1 MECHH
6 QPVQQQPEL
15 MMMMSEEAASS
26 FSSSSPSSLIA
37 TTINGH
43 QPEEKTQGPEDG
55 KKTQE
60 EPAKGE
66 PAEIKKPQDGSGDG
80 PKKVEE
86 EGLEKPAPSNA
97 GGGGGGGGDAPIK
110 NGPTQEGTS
119 ADSDLNEMMEW
130 QNGIASLP
138 GSSMKFQM
146 NEFGVLELIS
156 EADEATG
163 SKEAADITTVTP
175 STPLPSSPPNDTADG
190 QRAADDKKEKS
201 LGVKGQFHTKAKHAA
216 KQAECIC
223 EYCGIQ
229 GPSTQFCRSG
239 RFCSQSCVGAYASKQ
254 GALKKTTGKI
264 ETITTQPQLVKREKG
279 RPRKYK
285 NDDSPPPKVSPTSPS
300 ARLQGDLKMVIN
312 MNSPTGKIKGKPGKK
327 KGFIWSLYLDS
338 ESAAAAPA
346 KLFKNPFPTA
356 KSHGFKPGMKLEGID
371 PKHPSLFCVLSVAEA
386 KGFRLRLHFD
396 GYSECHDF
404 WENVD
409 SVNIMPVGW
418 CERTGHK
425 LALPKGHT
433 PETFSWSV
441 YVKET
446 RSQAAPKHLFQN
458 YENETLTPQGFRKGM
473 KLEAVDRKNPSLVC
487 VATVMDVMDNRFL
500 IHFDAW
506 DDCYDY
512 WCDATSPYIHPVG
525 WCETNSRPLTPPND
539 CPSPTKFSWTDYL
552 TKTKS
557 SAVPARAF
565 KPRPPVDF
573 IIGQKV
579 EAVDKRNPLLV
590 RVATIA
596 DIEDYKVKVHFD
608 GWDDSYDYWVD
619 DDSPDI
625 HPAGW
630 CLKTG
635 HPLTPPITPKDLA
648 TSPSQ
653 AGCPTPGCSGL
664 GHIKGAKYTGHHSAF
679 GCPYSLMNLNKESA
693 LLDRLGPGRQST
705 TEDKKSPSV
714 SPEILKKCPTKGC
727 DGSGHITGKYPN
739 HHKLSGCPLAEINQ
753 LDYVP
758 PEQTVV
764 KQVVAMPEK
773 RRGRPPSTSKG
784 FGKRKKK
791 HKKFTK
797 TKKRKTKN
805 TGDED
810 QAQNTLQT
818 QLHQSV
824 FMSAMSPHPAKDL
837 PLCWEQHAKLLPGVA
852 DLDYSTVA
860 KWNQEEVAEFVRKLP
875 GCNEHASKFA
885 EEQIDGEAFLLL
897 NQSDIVKIMSVKLGP
912 ALKIYNA
919 ILILKKTEDD

>member
-1 MECHH
+1 MKATPLSGIRVGDTNEPTSSARNLGVILDSQLTMREHVNNVCRNATNAIRSIGRIRHYLDQDTTEKLVH
-6 QPVQQQPEL
+6 AYVTSRLDNCNALLYGLPDSEIMKLQRIQNTAARLVTRTKKYDSISEI
-15 MMMMSEEAASS
+15 MSGLHWLSIRQRIAFKINLLTFKCLHGLAPPYLTDLITRYNPCRSLRSSSQNLIKPPSRRPRTAYGRRSFVEAAHTEWNILPQHIRTASS
-26 FSSSSPSSLIA
+26 VDNF
-37 TTINGH
+37 
-43 QPEEKTQGPEDG
+43 KTKLKTHLFTHALRLLLRALNKNYKELSKRQQGKLRD
-55 KKTQE
+55 
-60 EPAKGE
+60 
-66 PAEIKKPQDGSGDG
+66 
-80 PKKVEE
+80 
-86 EGLEKPAPSNA
+86 
-97 GGGGGGGGDAPIK
+97 
-110 NGPTQEGTS
+110 
-119 ADSDLNEMMEW
+119 
-130 QNGIASLP
+130 
-138 GSSMKFQM
+138 
-146 NEFGVLELIS
+146 
-156 EADEATG
+156 
-163 SKEAADITTVTP
+163 
-175 STPLPSSPPNDTADG
+175 
-190 QRAADDKKEKS
+190 
-201 LGVKGQFHTKAKHAA
+201 H
-216 KQAECIC
+216 
-223 EYCGIQ
+223 
-229 GPSTQFCRSG
+229 
-239 RFCSQSCVGAYASKQ
+239 
-254 GALKKTTGKI
+254 
-264 ETITTQPQLVKREKG
+264 TTQPQLVKREKG

-285 NDDSPPPKVSPTSPS
+285 NDDSPPPK
-300 ARLQGDLKMVIN
+300 GDLKMVIN

-764 KQVVAMPEK
+764 KQVVAIPEK

>member
-1 MECHH
+1 
-6 QPVQQQPEL
+6 
-15 MMMMSEEAASS
+15 MSASEATSEAS
-26 FSSSSPSSLIA
+26 
-37 TTINGH
+37 TNG
-43 QPEEKTQGPEDG
+43 
-55 KKTQE
+55 QE
-60 EPAKGE
+60 AQLSHDSKG
-66 PAEIKKPQDGSGDG
+66 
-80 PKKVEE
+80 KKVEVKGKGESEGVIKE
-86 EGLEKPAPSNA
+86 EDNDA
-97 GGGGGGGGDAPIK
+97 GGGDAATNHNDEEEHK
-110 NGPTQEGTS
+110 ETTNKVDAAGDTKEAKSSSSSQQGTS
-119 ADSDLNEMMEW
+119 TESDLNEMMDW

-138 GSSMKFQM
+138 GSSMKFQF
-146 NEFGVLELIS
+146 NEFGALELITGAEDS
-156 EADEATG
+156 ESAGGQDMMETNDAPETSATSPAGG
-163 SKEAADITTVTP
+163 S
-175 STPLPSSPPNDTADG
+175 SSG
-190 QRAADDKKEKS
+190 EKSKDDKGQKS
-201 LGVKGQFHTKAKHAA
+201 LATKGQFHTKAKHAA
-216 KQAECIC
+216 KQSECVC

-254 GALKKTTGKI
+254 GALKKTTVKP
-264 ETITTQPQLVKREKG
+264 ESTVQPPPVKRDKG

-285 NDDSPPPKVSPTSPS
+285 PAESRPSNKVSSTSPS

-312 MNSPTGKIKGKPGKK
+312 MNSPTSKVKGKPGKK
-327 KGFIWSLYLDS
+327 KGFIWSAYLES
-338 ESAAAAPA
+338 ENAIAAPG
-346 KLFKNPFPTA
+346 KLFKNPFPSA

-371 PKHPSLFCVLSVAEA
+371 PKHPSLFCVLSVAEV

-396 GYSECHDF
+396 SYSECHDF

-409 SVNIMPVGW
+409 SLNIMPVGW

-425 LALPKGHT
+425 LTLPKGYT
-433 PETFSWSV
+433 PDTFSWSN

-446 RSQAAPKHLFQN
+446 KSQAAPKHLFQN

-487 VATVMDVMDNRFL
+487 VATVTDVMDNRFL

-512 WCDATSPYIHPVG
+512 WCDAASPYIHPVG
-525 WCETNSRPLTPPND
+525 WCEENGKPLTPPND
-539 CPSPTKFSWTDYL
+539 YPSPSRFSWADYL
-552 TKTKS
+552 SKS
-557 SAVPARAF
+557 KATAVPARAF

-573 IIGQKV
+573 TIGQKL

-596 DIEDYKVKVHFD
+596 DIEDYKIKIHFD

-619 DDSPDI
+619 DDSSDI

-630 CLKTG
+630 CLKTV
-635 HPLTPPITPKDLA
+635 HPLTPPITPRDLA

-679 GCPYSLMNLNKESA
+679 GCPYSLMNLNKETA
-693 LLDRLGPGRQST
+693 LLDRLGNGRQSVV
-705 TEDKKSPSV
+705 EDKKSPAT
-714 SPEILKKCPTKGC
+714 SPETKKCPTKGC

-739 HHKLSGCPLAEINQ
+739 HHRLSGCPLADENQ
-753 LDYVP
+753 LSYIP
-758 PEQTVV
+758 PEKSPEKQTVTHV
-764 KQVVAMPEK
+764 PEK
-773 RRGRPPSTSKG
+773 RRGRPPSTNKG

-797 TKKRKTKN
+797 TKKRKTK
-805 TGDED
+805 DIEEAEK
-810 QAQNTLQT
+810 AQNNLQT

-837 PLCWEQHAKLLPGVA
+837 PLCWEQHAKLLPGIS
-852 DLDYSTVA
+852 DLDYTTVA
-860 KWNQEEVAEFVRKLP
+860 KWNEQEVADFVRKLP
-875 GCNEHASKFA
+875 GCKDHASKFA

-919 ILILKKTEDD
+919 ILILKKTEDG